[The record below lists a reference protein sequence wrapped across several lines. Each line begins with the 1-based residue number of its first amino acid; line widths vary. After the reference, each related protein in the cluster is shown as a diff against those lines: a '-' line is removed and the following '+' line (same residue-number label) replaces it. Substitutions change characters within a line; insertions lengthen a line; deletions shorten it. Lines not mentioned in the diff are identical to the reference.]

1 MSLQCMKLVQVQTL
15 TNCSVNVCVSFCGMS
30 RASSSADGGEG
41 WPKYGSVPLIRCPKC
56 DRLEPLIR
64 RTSKNGRTG
73 TMVVSLLGAKASHTL
88 ERLFSLL
95 FFRNYCRCN
104 VLFMIFF
111 VYLFRYK
118 KIVTFS
124 CGWMIM

>member
-1 MSLQCMKLVQVQTL
+1 
-15 TNCSVNVCVSFCGMS
+15 
-30 RASSSADGGEG
+30 
-41 WPKYGSVPLIRCPKC
+41 
-56 DRLEPLIR
+56 
-64 RTSKNGRTG
+64 
-73 TMVVSLLGAKASHTL
+73 MVVSLLGAKASHTL
-88 ERLFSLL
+88 ERLFPLL
-95 FFRNYCRCN
+95 FFRNYCRCD

>member
-64 RTSKNGRTG
+64 RTSKKWENGNYGREFVRCESKPHPG
-73 TMVVSLLGAKASHTL
+73 KVVSIAIFSQLLSM
-88 ERLFSLL
+88 
-95 FFRNYCRCN
+95 RC
-104 VLFMIFF
+104 F
-111 VYLFRYK
+111 VYDLFCLL
-118 KIVTFS
+118 V
-124 CGWMIM
+124 